1 MKDTPYQVVYDKIQ
15 LLRSNGF
22 TFKNTQCNIQALD
35 KEINIKK

>member
-22 TFKNTQCNIQALD
+22 TFKNTLQHSSS
-35 KEINIKK
+35 